1 MGGLLYPGPSLQSPA
16 GQLKAQVGCASTWR
30 PQRYTH
36 THTGAHRDTEI
47 HGERR
52 AHTDVLPPTHVQR
65 GRCTCWPRGPNTSQG
80 PTSTLLLA
88 SPSTRHTAA
97 RSPLACVKGTQ
108 GLAWRVPACTHTR
121 VWGCQLHL
129 LLSHLFIPTPHWGRN
144 CRRVGRQSLPAF
156 SSLSGLPSG
165 SWGGESPHP
174 TQAEGEY
181 VSVCACKREKSGC
194 VCL

>member
-16 GQLKAQVGCASTWR
+16 GQLKAQVGCLNMEA
-30 PQRYTH
+30 PEIH
-36 THTGAHRDTEI
+36 THTRVHTETLKSTERDVHTQMYSHLHMCKGEGAHAGPVAPTPA
-47 HGERR
+47 R
-52 AHTDVLPPTHVQR
+52 APPPLSS
-65 GRCTCWPRGPNTSQG
+65 W
-80 PTSTLLLA
+80 LA
-88 SPSTRHTAA
+88 PPPATPA